1 VATMQVVAWGTVGA
15 VDGTQ
20 DMEEVASTSLSMEQV
35 ELIRHRATEVSI
47 LSFQSLIACDR
58 SLNESKSKVK
68 FIANILAIAFLAL
81 GKK

>member
-1 VATMQVVAWGTVGA
+1 MATMQVVAWGTVGA

-58 SLNESKSKVK
+58 SLNESKSKAK
-68 FIANILAIAFLAL
+68 FIATSFSNSILSF
-81 GKK
+81 GKI